1 MNEKESASNVCI
13 SLKIFFTHYL
23 LYFLHLLYTTM
34 NNKEI
39 PLKVPHEEV
48 ALLSIDNTQW
58 FENKSLNELYV
69 REWEMASKATK
80 EIVDLCKR
88 FWIQIINVFDNHPYG
103 HVLFAANYKDKMPYD
118 LISFDEVNNRTEQDN
133 WIWERAGFSLQELK
147 AHLSWVW
154 SEVLW
159 PDHCIQWTQWASL
172 MSPLSNSDF
181 DINIPKWETIVSSW
195 YSWFDHTNLDEIL
208 KKWNKKV
215 LLLSGVATD
224 YCVWQTAIDAKNLWY
239 EPILLAGAVRG
250 VAPET
255 TVDMVSK
262 LKSLWI
268 QIMTKEGLLKLL
280 KFD

>member
-1 MNEKESASNVCI
+1 MTMNEKEF
-13 SLKIFFTHYL
+13 SLR
-23 LYFLHLLYTTM
+23 
-34 NNKEI
+34 
-39 PLKVPHEEV
+39 VPHEEV

-58 FENKSLNELYV
+58 FENKALNELYV
-69 REWEMASKATK
+69 REGEIAAKTTK
-80 EIVDLCKR
+80 EIVDLCKSYG
-88 FWIQIINVFDNHPYG
+88 IQIINVFDNHPLW
-103 HVLFAANYKDKMPYD
+103 HVLFAANYKDKKPYD
-118 LISFDEVNNRTEQDN
+118 SISFDEVSSWTEQDN